1 LRQHQWDRRVARSH
15 EALSGVVRPQV
26 AFVVL
31 GALLTAC
38 RPGQPADAGNP
49 TFARDI
55 APILSTNCAGCH
67 RPGQIAPFSL
77 LTFDDVRA
85 RAAQV
90 VRAVETRRMPPW
102 LPEPGVN
109 QFLNARELP
118 QKDIATIRRWVE
130 NGMARGS
137 VEDVAAVPARDGA
150 WQLGTPDIVASLQDS
165 YTLPAGTADVFRNF
179 VVAVPVS
186 KPVFVRGVEFRP
198 DVAAAVHH
206 AVIGVDGSGESR
218 RLDAADP
225 EPGYEGMLS
234 EDFHSPDGH
243 FIGWTPGRT
252 PALEPPD
259 MAWRLEPG
267 TDLVVQLHMLP
278 SSQPTTLQPQIGLY
292 LSETPPTRVPFMV
305 KLTSTAIDI
314 PPGVTDYVV
323 DDSYTLPVDVDT
335 LSVYPHAHY
344 LAREI
349 TATATLPGGESKSLL
364 VIRNWDFHWQEFY
377 RYAQPIP
384 LPRGTTL
391 AMRITYDNSPE
402 HQHHPGTAP
411 RRVVYG
417 PRSSD
422 EMADLW
428 LQVLPRRPDDLGTLA
443 RDFVA
448 RRAETRLAAAR
459 QAAERAPR
467 DAAAHNLL
475 GTRYLATGRTD
486 DAVRAFA
493 TALRLQPDYPE
504 ARNNLGATLVG
515 AGRAGEALPHLRAA
529 AKARPND
536 ARVQFNLGNALRD
549 SGLRDEAAK
558 AFERSLTLEPRS
570 ADAHNNL
577 GVLEGTSGRYERA
590 LGHFEQALSLRETYP
605 EAHHNL
611 ALALAALGRRGDAV
625 VHVRRAIQLRPEYA
639 EARSTLIELE
649 GAAR

>member
-1 LRQHQWDRRVARSH
+1 MLA
-15 EALSGVVRPQV
+15 
-26 AFVVL
+26 
-31 GALLTAC
+31 ALLTAC
-38 RPGQPADAGNP
+38 RAPQLRDAANP
-49 TFARDI
+49 TYARDV
-55 APILSTNCAGCH
+55 APILSTNCVGCH

-90 VRAVETRRMPPW
+90 VRAVEMRRMPPW
-102 LPEPGVN
+102 LPEPGVGR
-109 QFLNARELP
+109 FLNARELAP
-118 QKDIATIRRWVE
+118 ADIATIRRWVDT
-130 NGMARGS
+130 GMQRGA
-137 VEDVAAVPARDGA
+137 VEDAAAIPTPDGA
-150 WQLGTPDIVASLQDS
+150 WQLGTPDIVASLPDG

-198 DVAAAVHH
+198 DVATAVHH

-218 RLDAADP
+218 RLDRADP
-225 EPGYEGMLS
+225 EPGYDGMLS

-252 PALEPPD
+252 PALEPRD

-278 SSQPTTLQPQIGLY
+278 SNQPTRLRPQVGLY
-292 LSETPPTRVPFMV
+292 LSETPPARVPFMV

-314 PPGVTDYVV
+314 PPGASDYAVE
-323 DDSYTLPVDVDT
+323 DSYTLPVDVDA

-349 TATATLPGGESKSLL
+349 SATATLPGGETEPLL

-377 RYAQPIP
+377 RYAQPVP

-402 HQHHPGTAP
+402 HQHHPGEAP
-411 RRVVYG
+411 HRVVYG

-443 RDFVA
+443 RDFIT

-459 QAAERAPR
+459 QAAERAPL

-475 GTRYLATGRTD
+475 GTRYLAARRTD
-486 DAVRAFA
+486 DAARAFA

-515 AGRAGEALPHLRAA
+515 AGRAREALPHLRAA
-529 AKARPND
+529 ARARPDD

-549 SGLRDEAAK
+549 SGLRDEAAR
-558 AFERSLTLEPRS
+558 AFERSLTLDPRS

-577 GVLEGTSGRYERA
+577 GVLEGAAGGYQRA
-590 LGHFEQALSLRETYP
+590 LGHFEQALRLREPYP

-611 ALALAALGRRGDAV
+611 SLALASLGRRAEAI
-625 VHVRRAIQLRPEYA
+625 VHVRRALQLRPDYA
-639 EARSTLIELE
+639 EARSTLMELE
-649 GAAR
+649 GAPGTQAGAAR